1 MFFLVMRFW
10 GLLSAATLACVA
22 HAQLPSGFT
31 DTPVVTGLS
40 LPTGMAFAPDG
51 RLVITQKAGH
61 IRLVKSGVLQAND
74 FGLVACESTAGRG
87 LLGITF
93 DPQFPTKPYVYVY
106 YTAGAN
112 SLQPPATP
120 KNRVSRFRVS
130 GDAIVPGTE
139 IILVDG
145 IASDSGSDNGG
156 TVRFGAD
163 ENLYISTGDGGTTHT
178 NSQDLAS
185 LNGKILRINRN
196 GGIPAGNPFIATA
209 GARKEIWAWGL
220 RNPFRFAFQ
229 PGTSIPYIADNG
241 DHTWEEVNVGV
252 AGGNYGWPI
261 YEGPTTDPNFVA
273 PLFSYNHNG
282 GSRSIIA
289 GQFGKSTKWPALYA
303 RRFLF
308 ADYKLNT
315 IYMHDLDGQTEVP
328 MFDTFGSC
336 ANGPV
341 DFAFGPDGALY
352 YVAILEG
359 SVHKIAYKV
368 KVVSLS
374 APDRMDGGSTGMAS
388 VTLNAVAPASNQS
401 VALSSSLPAVLPVPS
416 SVVVPSGQMLKE
428 FSLVTNSVVASTPV
442 TIRASLGVTVSATV
456 TVVPNGVRDMF
467 IPTEVYSGGQMSITV
482 FLKGLASAPA
492 VVAMSSDSPAVSIS
506 PSITIP
512 AGGHYQTTTAWAAP
526 VATETPAT
534 ITASWIGTS
543 WSETVNVLPARL
555 RTLSVNPTT
564 IHGGQNGT
572 GTVELIGAGANT
584 VVTLYD
590 NTTLIE
596 TPPSVTVPTGA
607 TQAEFIFTT
616 KPVTTTG
623 VRTIT
628 AKLGTNTSTATVTL
642 IR

>member
-1 MFFLVMRFW
+1 MA
-10 GLLSAATLACVA
+10 S
-22 HAQLPSGFT
+22 AQLPSGFT

-229 PGTSIPYIADNG
+229 PGTSIPFIADNG

-261 YEGPTTDPNFVA
+261 YEGVGNDPNYID
-273 PLFSYNHNG
+273 PLYTYNHNG
-282 GSRSIIA
+282 VGRSIIA
-289 GQFGKSTKWPALYA
+289 GQFGKSPRWPAA
-303 RRFLF
+303 FASRFLF

-315 IYMHDLDGQTEVP
+315 ISTWDIDPNSEHPG
-328 MFDTFGSC
+328 FDTFGPTG
-336 ANGPV
+336 NGPV

-359 SVHKIAYKV
+359 SLHKIAYKA
-368 KVVSLS
+368 KVASLIAPATIDGGTMGTASVVLDVPAPAGKQSVSL
-374 APDRMDGGSTGMAS
+374 T
-388 VTLNAVAPASNQS
+388 
-401 VALSSSLPAVLPVPS
+401 SSLPAVLPVPS
-416 SVVVPSGQMLKE
+416 SVVVESGAVSKD
-428 FSLVTNSVVASTPV
+428 LVLAPNTVIAATPV
-442 TIRASLGVTVSATV
+442 TLRASLGITVSALV
-456 TVVPNGVRDMF
+456 TVLPNGVQDVACS
-467 IPTEVYSGGQMSITV
+467 PDVLSGGALSV
-482 FLKGLASAPA
+482 RVSLKAIATGPA
-492 VVAMSSDSPAVSIS
+492 VVTLTSDSPALPVP
-506 PSITIP
+506 PSITVP
-512 AGGHYQTTTAWAAP
+512 AASFFKEFTAQAAP
-526 VATETPAT
+526 VASETSAT

-543 WSETVNVLPARL
+543 KSATVKVMPARL
-555 RTLSVNPTT
+555 LRLTVNPTT

-572 GTVELIGAGANT
+572 GMVELMGAGANT

-590 NTTLIE
+590 NTTLID

-607 TQAEFIFTT
+607 TQAEFTFTT